1 MDVAGGGGDPVNK
14 RLMPCNG
21 ILVRVDQFLQPLP
34 AALGAVEVDDLEP
47 VRSRVNDWLPTRRIE
62 RDALDVAAAPFVD
75 DRHAASFDLVR
86 IEKRLVV
93 LGGMVQRECE
103 NICMAYQQ
111 AKNTLRLLL
120 ARKLWR
126 LLAFLLVPDPPHPFR
141 GHDCILS
148 LIHISEPTRLGM
160 ISY

>member
-1 MDVAGGGGDPVNK
+1 MDVASGGGDPVNK

-47 VRSRVNDWLPTRRIE
+47 VRSRVNEWLPTRRIE

-75 DRHAASFDLVR
+75 DRHATSFDLVR

-93 LGGMVQRECE
+93 LGAMGPVS
-103 NICMAYQQ
+103 YTHL
-111 AKNTLRLLL
+111 TL
-120 ARKLWR
+120 
-126 LLAFLLVPDPPHPFR
+126 
-141 GHDCILS
+141 
-148 LIHISEPTRLGM
+148 PT
-160 ISY
+160 IYSV